1 MINEK
6 KTRDIWV
13 KYRLLADVW
22 RLARTKKI
30 EADSRQWEEAL
41 AALAMDRCDVRSRQS
56 GRCGVPGGGRR
67 DVAVWGV
74 RRVEGGGQRNWLA
87 ACRIKDQL
95 QPEGS

>member
-30 EADSRQWEEAL
+30 EADSRQWEEAPCCSS
-41 AALAMDRCDVRSRQS
+41 D
-56 GRCGVPGGGRR
+56 G
-67 DVAVWGV
+67 
-74 RRVEGGGQRNWLA
+74 
-87 ACRIKDQL
+87 
-95 QPEGS
+95 